1 MSDSTGLESNVETTQ
16 PGGASVALKD
26 LRRMDHRRSV
36 RLLRTRGERIR
47 GALLALLLLT
57 LPFLLEADITP
68 PAGIPWNTWKTV
80 LSLSMIAALV
90 VVSLNV
96 VTGYGGQANVAHIG
110 FMITGSIISA
120 HFGETL
126 GWPFEVVLILAW
138 IAGAGFGFLIGIP
151 ALRIRGL
158 YLFMATLGIHFVA
171 MFIFREYQL
180 AAWGVSGV
188 IFSPPEILG
197 GLEISGFFRW
207 YWLLLIVVGASI
219 LLMTNLVRFHF
230 GRALVAV
237 RENDTAAT
245 ILGVNVTRT
254 KLISFA
260 LTAGFISVAGVL
272 FSHYLGALTDE
283 VWTLDLLIDFVVML
297 ILGGFG
303 SIIGGVLGALFFYSL
318 PVWLGW
324 LLGTGAFDQFQFIQ
338 ANVDAISAGLYGVA
352 VVAILILKPAGL
364 AALWESVKGISWRVW
379 KRIQKVSA

>member
-1 MSDSTGLESNVETTQ
+1 MNDTTGLEKDVETAQTR
-16 PGGASVALKD
+16 GGSVAMNDHQL
-26 LRRMDHRRSV
+26 MDHRRSV
-36 RLLRTRGERIR
+36 RLLRTRGESIR
-47 GALLALLLLT
+47 GALLALLLLI
-57 LPFLLEADITP
+57 LPFLLQADITP
-68 PAGIPWNTWKTV
+68 PAGLPWNTWKTV

-126 GWPFEVVLILAW
+126 GWPFEVVLLLAW
-138 IAGAGFGFLIGIP
+138 IVGAGFGFLIGIP

-171 MFIFREYQL
+171 VFIFREYQL

-188 IFSPPEILG
+188 IFSSPEILG

-219 LLMTNLVRFHF
+219 LFMTNLVRFHF

-237 RENDTAAT
+237 RENDVASA

-283 VWTLDLLIDFVVML
+283 VWTLALLIDFVVML

-303 SIIGGVLGALFFYSL
+303 SIIGGVLGALFFFSL
-318 PVWLGW
+318 PIWLGW

-364 AALWESVKGISWRVW
+364 AALWESAKGITWRIW
-379 KRIQKVSA
+379 TSMQKVSG